1 MNIGNT
7 PQAQYATIRYIYKRV
22 LIVGAIIS
30 IFMAFTLIS
39 NVSKMGTPK
48 IGMGLSFSQPIAPKQ
63 PSFLDYILAILT
75 ALGTGMFCGLTYTW
89 AFYWIKGKLSPGS
102 IAAIGASIANTA
114 NSGNTYEVY
123 RDSIT
128 GDVTITK
135 KVNWIPIVLAFF
147 CLFYI
152 FCIIGLFYAIKFA
165 IVGLRLK
172 KQLNI
177 A

>member
-1 MNIGNT
+1 MGITTIGIGG
-7 PQAQYATIRYIYKRV
+7 PFGQP
-22 LIVGAIIS
+22 
-30 IFMAFTLIS
+30 FT
-39 NVSKMGTPK
+39 
-48 IGMGLSFSQPIAPKQ
+48 PKQ
-63 PSFLDYILAILT
+63 PAFTDYALAILG
-75 ALGTGMFCGLTYTW
+75 AIGVGMFCGLSYTW
-89 AFYWIKGKLSPGS
+89 AFYWLKGKLSPGS
-102 IAAIGASIANTA
+102 IAAIGAAVITTA

-135 KVNWIPIVLAFF
+135 KTNWIPIVLLFF
-147 CLFYI
+147 CLFYV

-172 KQLNI
+172 KQLET